1 MKERFKDGFKHVLVG
16 HFFAVGSL
24 KSDSETPS
32 EVGGL
37 EAVGIDELECFDYV
51 ALGHLHQHRAS
62 KSEKVKYS
70 GSLLKYSVS
79 ETSDQKGVYVVD
91 TDSETIAYKPLEP
104 LNDVRVVKGLFENLI
119 KPENYRQIPDDD
131 YVAVELEDRVPII
144 DVMNRLKKYYPRIIE
159 LKRVNGRVNHE
170 NNGVKNLEK
179 LSEMDLF
186 KIFYKDTVGEDPD
199 EEQCKMMEQALQDVR
214 NGGENQ

>member
-1 MKERFKDGFKHVLVG
+1 MKSAQQKFLGDETLKTADQCVRRIVSLIKERFKDGFKHVLVG

-144 DVMNRLKKYYPRIIE
+144 DVMNRLKNTIRE
-159 LKRVNGRVNHE
+159 LLN
-170 NNGVKNLEK
+170 
-179 LSEMDLF
+179 
-186 KIFYKDTVGEDPD
+186 
-199 EEQCKMMEQALQDVR
+199 
-214 NGGENQ
+214 

>member
-1 MKERFKDGFKHVLVG
+1 ML
-16 HFFAVGSL
+16 
-24 KSDSETPS
+24 
-32 EVGGL
+32 
-37 EAVGIDELECFDYV
+37 
-51 ALGHLHQHRAS
+51 QN
-62 KSEKVKYS
+62 
-70 GSLLKYSVS
+70 
-79 ETSDQKGVYVVD
+79 QKRVYVVD

-131 YVAVELEDRVPII
+131 YVTVELEDRVPII
-144 DVMNRLKKYYPRIIE
+144 DVMNRLKKYYPQIIE

-186 KIFYKDTVGEDPD
+186 KTFYKDTVGEDPD